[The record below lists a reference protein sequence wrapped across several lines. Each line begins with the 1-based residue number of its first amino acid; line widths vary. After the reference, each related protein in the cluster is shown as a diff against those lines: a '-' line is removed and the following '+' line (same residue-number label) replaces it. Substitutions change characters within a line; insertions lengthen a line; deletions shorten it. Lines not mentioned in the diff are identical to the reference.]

1 MFTLSLTYDTIIYGV
16 KYMCNV
22 LLIILKCNN
31 FYKMTIIQ
39 QDFFISILS
48 AKKYSLYKWLNSDEN
63 LKTNGAFCF
72 R

>member
-1 MFTLSLTYDTIIYGV
+1 MIV
-16 KYMCNV
+16 KIV
-22 LLIILKCNN
+22 EIDKR
-31 FYKMTIIQ
+31 YKMAMSKELQ
-39 QDFFISILS
+39 FFVSILS